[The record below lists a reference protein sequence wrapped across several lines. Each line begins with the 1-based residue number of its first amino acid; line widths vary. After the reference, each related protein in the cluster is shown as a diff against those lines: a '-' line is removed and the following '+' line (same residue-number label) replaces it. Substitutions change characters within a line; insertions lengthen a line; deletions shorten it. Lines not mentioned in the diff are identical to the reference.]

1 MTRRAGAAALAALL
15 CLVAGCGGNDPPHEG
30 DVQTTGTPI
39 TGPSATATGTQT
51 IDPSVAAQAQ
61 QLSDLQSLAAAAQ
74 SAAADLN
81 ANPPLDGPVIGADI
95 SWPQCPAGMGIPHKI
110 STGAPMPRDDAEYV
124 VIGLTNGP
132 GFHVNPCLADQV
144 TYARERGLPVAAY
157 SVISWPDDAARA
169 QYGGLQEA
177 GRAQAEFNLASMKA
191 AGLDSPI
198 IWLDVESVPH
208 YDWSSDANA
217 NAQVVLGAAQGYAD
231 AGYRIGVYST
241 PAIWAG
247 IVGDLSL
254 GVPEWRA
261 AGQTSQEEALSRCG
275 NDWLIQ
281 GGVGALAQWVE
292 DGRDRN
298 VTCPGTDRLGD
309 YFTNL

>member
-1 MTRRAGAAALAALL
+1 M
-15 CLVAGCGGNDPPHEG
+15 
-30 DVQTTGTPI
+30 
-39 TGPSATATGTQT
+39 
-51 IDPSVAAQAQ
+51 
-61 QLSDLQSLAAAAQ
+61 
-74 SAAADLN
+74 
-81 ANPPLDGPVIGADI
+81 
-95 SWPQCPAGMGIPHKI
+95 
-110 STGAPMPRDDAEYV
+110 
-124 VIGLTNGP
+124 
-132 GFHVNPCLADQV
+132 
-144 TYARERGLPVAAY
+144 
-157 SVISWPDDAARA
+157 
-169 QYGGLQEA
+169 
-177 GRAQAEFNLASMKA
+177 
-191 AGLDSPI
+191 
-198 IWLDVESVPH
+198 PH
-208 YDWSSDANA
+208 YDWSTDVNA

-298 VTCPGTDRLGD
+298 ITCPGTDRLGE
-309 YFTNL
+309 YFRKL